1 MTITDNILVPPP
13 NITGT
18 EGNSD
23 SFLVCSIIFKNN
35 KYSVEGR
42 KFGADSIYWDVE
54 ELGFVITSN
63 QSHIAFSFSELGTLE
78 ITQSFTMWHKAGIN
92 LLN

>member
-42 KFGADSIYWDVE
+42 KFSQDSIYWDVE
-54 ELGFVITSN
+54 ELGFVMTSN
-63 QSHIAFSFSELGTLE
+63 NEATVFSLNELGTLE
-78 ITQSFTMWHKAGIN
+78 ITQTFTMWHKAGMGLKN
-92 LLN
+92 

>member
-1 MTITDNILVPPP
+1 MTITDSILLPPP

-23 SFLVCSIIFKNN
+23 SILVCSIFFKNK
-35 KYSVEGR
+35 KYAVEGR
-42 KFGADSIYWDVE
+42 KSGMDSIYWDVE

-63 QSHIAFSFSELGTLE
+63 KIPIVFSLNELNTPA
-78 ITQSFTMWHKAGIN
+78 ITQTFTIWHQAGVN

>member
-13 NITGT
+13 NITET

-23 SFLVCSIIFKNN
+23 SFLVCSIIFENN

-42 KFGADSIYWDVE
+42 KFGRNSIYWDVE

-63 QSHIAFSFSELGTLE
+63 KSRIDFSFSESLE
-78 ITQSFTMWHKAGIN
+78 ITQSFTMWHEAGIN

>member
-23 SFLVCSIIFKNN
+23 SFLICSIIFKNN

-42 KFGADSIYWDVE
+42 KFGTDSIY
-54 ELGFVITSN
+54 
-63 QSHIAFSFSELGTLE
+63 SFD
-78 ITQSFTMWHKAGIN
+78 ITQNICENEIFQRYKEK
-92 LLN
+92 

>member
-1 MTITDNILVPPP
+1 MTLTDNILVPPP

-54 ELGFVITSN
+54 ELGCVITSN
-63 QSHIAFSFSELGTLE
+63 NSTIVFSNNELNTSE
-78 ITQSFTMWHKAGIN
+78 INQIFTMWHTAGISLKN
-92 LLN
+92 

>member
-1 MTITDNILVPPP
+1 MTFTDNILVPPT

-23 SFLVCSIIFKNN
+23 SFLVCSITFDNN

-42 KFGADSIYWDVE
+42 KFGTDSIYWDVE
-54 ELGFVITSN
+54 ELGFVMTSN
-63 QSHIAFSFSELGTLE
+63 NKATVFSLNELNTPE
-78 ITQSFTMWHKAGIN
+78 INQTFTMWHNAGMG
-92 LLN
+92 LLH

>member
-23 SFLVCSIIFKNN
+23 SFLICSIIFKNN

-42 KFGADSIYWDVE
+42 KFGADSIYWDIE
-54 ELGFVITSN
+54 EFGFVITSN
-63 QSHIAFSFSELGTLE
+63 HSPTVFSVNELNSPE
-78 ITQSFTMWHKAGIN
+78 STQTFRMWHEAGMGLKN
-92 LLN
+92 